1 MAQEEVKDLTLERK
15 IRCVAAIRAAAKLL
29 EETTEVELVKDI
41 IQAMREGADFIQRSI
56 HA

>member
-15 IRCVAAIRAAAKLL
+15 IRCVAAIRAAATLL